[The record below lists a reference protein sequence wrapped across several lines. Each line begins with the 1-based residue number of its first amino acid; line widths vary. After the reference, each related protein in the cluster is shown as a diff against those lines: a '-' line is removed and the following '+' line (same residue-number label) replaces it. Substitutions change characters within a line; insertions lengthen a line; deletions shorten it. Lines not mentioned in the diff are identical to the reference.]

1 MSVMPDG
8 RSAIT
13 FASSWGRDVISAAIG
28 FKVVDVD
35 APDLVESVAVPGVV
49 GFAVDGVAWP
59 GAVGGAPCG
68 PAPRVC
74 ACAGV
79 TTTHANATKL

>member
-1 MSVMPDG
+1 
-8 RSAIT
+8 
-13 FASSWGRDVISAAIG
+13 VISAAIG